1 MRVRLLTGQVA
12 SAGTAALAAAEA
24 SVRAG
29 GEPRDAQH
37 EAVELLRALDALSAA
52 VAGGRARTE
61 EFLYATAVARGR
73 GEVGVHDDGAA
84 VGVRSDSDDTLPD
97 LGDPE
102 RIRIAVL
109 EAASE
114 AAVATCTTT
123 QAMSGRMTESNAL
136 RNRFPATL
144 HALCDGLISAR
155 HAAIIRDR
163 GERIAHD
170 DDRAAYEHT
179 LVPIAR
185 ETTPG
190 RLDRAARREAERYLR
205 EPLADRHR
213 RARDARRVWIT
224 EDEDAMCILSARLP
238 LVLGTGIHDR
248 LTRYAK
254 LLRHPADPRR
264 LDHLRADVLSELLL
278 TGVAPDADARHGI
291 DSTRSTIAT
300 GSDAGPGGAC
310 PNGAGPNGATHDDEA
325 PPGEHT
331 ATRGSGL
338 SGIHAIRG
346 RVAVTVPALTL
357 LGRTDDPALLGG
369 RSPIPIEQAAT
380 LLADAPTFTR
390 ILTHPMTGIPVGSD
404 RHDPGA
410 ALREHLRT
418 REHTAGSPGVSRR
431 HSTATSTT
439 PTTGSTAAPPHTTI
453 SPTSAER
460 TTCSSTGRSGRRP
473 TAPAVSS
480 NGPRPTAAATP
491 TSPTPRARSSPRR
504 RSPNP
509 PPTGLGPFPIMSDL
523 HRGARPSRASD
534 SPRRG
539 RRVGRRRGTA
549 RTRARAP
556 PDAAHRLHRTRTTH
570 HRGRR
575 APIDPGPVD
584 YIGPMVAKY
593 DDASWHYGRDFPKLL
608 PKRAAST
615 HIGMFVAWCLLNG
628 HASDRAVADLGD
640 AIHLLSK
647 RTRAMTP
654 GRFLIRMMDE
664 KFLGSDLTDEGNAF
678 THAYYE
684 GDDDSLPYI
693 DDYTDAAGPRVT
705 NPYRVPDTWASYDRV
720 APRITARYEQWVA
733 AGRPEFLT

>member
-1 MRVRLLTGQVA
+1 MNANAAPAPGHEPEPPRARCAGRGVVRVRLLTGQVA

-52 VAGGRARTE
+52 VAGCRARTE

-73 GEVGVHDDGAA
+73 GEVGVPDGGGAI
-84 VGVRSDSDDTLPD
+84 GVRSDSDDTLPD

-238 LVLGTGIHDR
+238 LLLGTDIHDR

-278 TGVAPDADARHGI
+278 TGVEPDADARHGI

-331 ATRGSGL
+331 ATRGSGLSGL

-418 REHTAGSPGVSRR
+418 RDAHCRFPGCL
-431 HSTATSTT
+431 
-439 PTTGSTAAPPHTTI
+439 TAALHCDLDHTHDWQHGGATAHDNLAHLCRAHHVLKHRSEWQATHRPGGVIEWTSPH
-453 SPTSAER
+453 
-460 TTCSSTGRSGRRP
+460 GRRYTDIPDP
-473 TAPAVSS
+473 TGPIFAATPIPEPAP
-480 NGPRPTAAATP
+480 NGPRPVPDHVRPAPWRTAIPSERFT
-491 TSPTPRARSSPRR
+491 TPRSTSRPTARHGPHESAGPSGRGSP
-504 RSPNP
+504 SPPHEDDP
-509 PPTGLGPFPIMSDL
+509 PPWSSGPD
-523 HRGARPSRASD
+523 
-534 SPRRG
+534 
-539 RRVGRRRGTA
+539 
-549 RTRARAP
+549 
-556 PDAAHRLHRTRTTH
+556 
-570 HRGRR
+570 
-575 APIDPGPVD
+575 
-584 YIGPMVAKY
+584 
-593 DDASWHYGRDFPKLL
+593 
-608 PKRAAST
+608 
-615 HIGMFVAWCLLNG
+615 
-628 HASDRAVADLGD
+628 
-640 AIHLLSK
+640 
-647 RTRAMTP
+647 
-654 GRFLIRMMDE
+654 
-664 KFLGSDLTDEGNAF
+664 
-678 THAYYE
+678 
-684 GDDDSLPYI
+684 
-693 DDYTDAAGPRVT
+693 
-705 NPYRVPDTWASYDRV
+705 
-720 APRITARYEQWVA
+720 
-733 AGRPEFLT
+733 